1 MLASFG
7 LTLGLSLPALAVEA
21 PGRLEDRYPETVAP
35 PRTQQVLFQKRTL
48 APGEQPDPEALAR
61 DPKLLSTWLEEHPE
75 KLDAAKMDP
84 GLLLTISQLLLSGGR
99 VFEAERLLYQGM
111 ARWPENLDIAR
122 KWTGIIVRLNRTEA
136 ARETLERVAP
146 AANDPS
152 LFYLLGTVYLRREP
166 RSEND
171 LRSALA
177 AWEKVIELKPDYRD
191 VDGSTAEQ
199 LRNAI
204 EKLRKDLPA
213 EPAPV
218 PVAPVPAAPV
228 SAAAPGS
235 AGK

>member
-1 MLASFG
+1 M
-7 LTLGLSLPALAVEA
+7 
-21 PGRLEDRYPETVAP
+21 
-35 PRTQQVLFQKRTL
+35 
-48 APGEQPDPEALAR
+48 
-61 DPKLLSTWLEEHPE
+61 
-75 KLDAAKMDP
+75 
-84 GLLLTISQLLLSGGR
+84 
-99 VFEAERLLYQGM
+99 
-111 ARWPENLDIAR
+111 
-122 KWTGIIVRLNRTEA
+122 
-136 ARETLERVAP
+136 
-146 AANDPS
+146 
-152 LFYLLGTVYLRREP
+152 RREP

-228 SAAAPGS
+228 SAAAPAS